1 MKKQMQFELW
11 DECNSKCTFC
21 HLCNKNNIT
30 PNKTKLNMI
39 QDTLDKISDL
49 SIYDE
54 YDTIGFIGGEFFQG
68 QLNTPEIKSKFME
81 LMDKS
86 RWLLDND
93 YIENVWINVTLT
105 IGNQNDLYD
114 VLKRFEGHKGNLWLL
129 TSYDTLGRFHS
140 QKMLDNWDYHMKNIH
155 KLYPEIKFNITSI
168 LTGDFIKKYLNNEI
182 NFTQMMEEYHCSLFF
197 KVPTLQK
204 EFYKSNKEM
213 NNAIGHFFPT
223 RDLFLE
229 FLTTFRQTEHPD
241 LWNKLF
247 NIAYRADTLY
257 CQENGDDIEITRNKD
272 NDYMEIIID
281 NTTNKQLI
289 RDKEKQMDYIMDCG
303 HLSTYNSYVD
313 EDGCAIC
320 DKLMIEELI

>member
-1 MKKQMQFELW
+1 MSLQIQYELW
-11 DECNSKCTFC
+11 RECNCNCTYCTLGFDN
-21 HLCNKNNIT
+21 HKTENELKLQSMQTAIDEMKNFE
-30 PNKTKLNMI
+30 P
-39 QDTLDKISDL
+39 
-49 SIYDE
+49 DE
-54 YDTIGFIGGEFFQG
+54 HQTVGFIGGEFFQG

-168 LTGDFIKKYLNNEI
+168 LTGDFIEKYLNNEI

-197 KVPTLQK
+197 KVPALQK

>member
-1 MKKQMQFELW
+1 MSLQIQYELW
-11 DECNSKCTFC
+11 RECNCNCTYCTLGFDN
-21 HLCNKNNIT
+21 HKTENELKLQSMQTAIDEMKNFE
-30 PNKTKLNMI
+30 PNEHQTV
-39 QDTLDKISDL
+39 
-49 SIYDE
+49 
-54 YDTIGFIGGEFFQG
+54 GFIGGEFFQG

-168 LTGDFIKKYLNNEI
+168 LTGDFIEKYLNNEI

-197 KVPTLQK
+197 KVPALQK

>member
-1 MKKQMQFELW
+1 MSLQIQYELW
-11 DECNSKCTFC
+11 RECNCNCTYCTLGFDN
-21 HLCNKNNIT
+21 HKTDNELKLQSMQTAIDEMKNFE
-30 PNKTKLNMI
+30 PNEHQTV
-39 QDTLDKISDL
+39 
-49 SIYDE
+49 
-54 YDTIGFIGGEFFQG
+54 GFIGGEFFQG

-168 LTGDFIKKYLNNEI
+168 LTGDFIEKYLNNEI

-197 KVPTLQK
+197 KVPALQK

>member
-1 MKKQMQFELW
+1 MSLQIQYELW
-11 DECNSKCTFC
+11 RECNCNCTYCTLGFDN
-21 HLCNKNNIT
+21 HKTDNELKLQSMQTAIDEMKNFE
-30 PNKTKLNMI
+30 PNEHQTV
-39 QDTLDKISDL
+39 
-49 SIYDE
+49 
-54 YDTIGFIGGEFFQG
+54 GFIGGEFFQG

-155 KLYPEIKFNITSI
+155 KLYPEIKFNITTI
-168 LTGDFIKKYLNNEI
+168 LSEDCIDKYLNDKLS
-182 NFTQMMEEYHCSLFF
+182 FKKMMEEYHCSLFF
-197 KVPTLQK
+197 KVPALQK

>member
-30 PNKTKLNMI
+30 PNETKLNMI

-155 KLYPEIKFNITSI
+155 NLYPEIKFNITSI
-168 LTGDFIKKYLNNEI
+168 LTGDFIEKYLNNEI
-182 NFTQMMEEYHCSLFF
+182 NFTQMMEEHHCSLFF
-197 KVPTLQK
+197 KVPALQK
-204 EFYKSNKEM
+204 EFYKTNKEM

>member
-30 PNKTKLNMI
+30 PNETKLNMI
-39 QDTLDKISDL
+39 QDTLDKISNL

-81 LMDKS
+81 LMKKTA
-86 RWLLDND
+86 WLYEHN
-93 YIENVWINVTLT
+93 YIKHVWIYATLT
-105 IGNQNDLYD
+105 IGDQKDLYET
-114 VLKRFEGHKGNLWLL
+114 LNLFNKKDELWIL
-129 TSYDTLGRFHS
+129 TSYDTIGRFHT

-168 LTGDFIKKYLNNEI
+168 LTGDFIEKYLNNEI

-197 KVPTLQK
+197 KVPALQK
-204 EFYKSNKEM
+204 EYYHTNKEM
-213 NNAIGHFFPT
+213 NDKIGYFFPT

-229 FLTTFRQTEHPD
+229 FLSKFRQTEHPD

-247 NIAYRADTLY
+247 NIEYRADTLY
-257 CQENGDDIEITRNKD
+257 CKENGDDIEITRSKD
-272 NDYMEIIID
+272 NNYMEIIID

>member
-30 PNKTKLNMI
+30 PNETKLNMI

-155 KLYPEIKFNITSI
+155 KLYPEIKFNITTI
-168 LTGDFIKKYLNNEI
+168 LSEDCIDKYLNDNLS
-182 NFTQMMEEYHCSLFF
+182 FKKMMEEYHCSFFF
-197 KVPTLQK
+197 KQCGNGPYSK
-204 EFYKSNKEM
+204 EEM
-213 NNAIGHFFPT
+213 NTILPHFFPP
-223 RDLFLE
+223 RDKFIDFLQK
-229 FLTTFRQTEHPD
+229 FRNEEND
-241 LWNKLF
+241 EMWNKLF
-247 NIAYRADTLY
+247 NIHYRADSLY
-257 CQENGDDIEITRNKD
+257 RNFNDKNHQMELNVRHKDSLNEIENNNKD
-272 NDYMEIIID
+272 EME
-281 NTTNKQLI
+281 TN
-289 RDKEKQMDYIMDCG
+289 DCG
-303 HLSTYNSYVD
+303 HLKVYAAYIDCDDCVL
-313 EDGCAIC
+313 C
-320 DKLMIEELI
+320 DKLMIEELLK